1 MIGSDP
7 LDPGSQAGKIVCDI
21 RKRKGI
27 KENVPALSEYE
38 DKL

>member
-1 MIGSDP
+1 MEAA
-7 LDPGSQAGKIVCDI
+7 SQAGKLIADI

-27 KENVPALSEYE
+27 KPDIQPLSEYE